1 MPKQHRYA
9 LKQDLTT
16 AIGELTKAQ
25 VKMTEVAEEFLP
37 SHPDIADQLK
47 IPYLALDEIKTFLER
62 FRDSF

>member
-16 AIGELTKAQ
+16 AIGELGKAQ
-25 VKMTEVAEEFLP
+25 DKLYQVGEQFAEP
-37 SHPDIADQLK
+37 HPEMAEQLAMMWSA
-47 IPYLALDEIKTFLER
+47 IDMVRETVIK